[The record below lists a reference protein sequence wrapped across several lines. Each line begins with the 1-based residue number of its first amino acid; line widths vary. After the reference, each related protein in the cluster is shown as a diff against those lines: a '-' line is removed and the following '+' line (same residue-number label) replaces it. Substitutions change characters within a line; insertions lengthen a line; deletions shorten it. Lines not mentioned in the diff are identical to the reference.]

1 MVTYLG
7 VSMTVYSVE
16 LKCSPPWTWE
26 STTIIT
32 IINHRDLVMAM
43 VVAKAMDHWV
53 LDPLDHPGRSLS
65 SSTTLCR
72 HTTTIMECPVDT
84 QVANPTIEV
93 TRCTP
98 AWRAST
104 S

>member
-1 MVTYLG
+1 MVTYL
-7 VSMTVYSVE
+7 VVLMTVYSVE
-16 LKCSPPWTWE
+16 LKCLLLWTWE

-32 IINHRDLVMAM
+32 IINRRDLVMAT
-43 VVAKAMDHWV
+43 VEAKAMDHWG
-53 LDPLDHPGRSLS
+53 LDPLDRLDRSLS

-72 HTTTIMECPVDT
+72 HTTTITGCLVDT
-84 QVANPTIEV
+84 QVANQTIEV

-98 AWRAST
+98 VWKAST